1 MARRCQVTGVGSL
14 TGNTRS
20 HAMNASKRKFNVNL
34 QKIRV
39 VLDGRKVTLRVS
51 AKGLKTLKLKGI
63 V

>member
-1 MARRCQVTGVGSL
+1 MARRCQVTGVGPL

>member
-1 MARRCQVTGVGSL
+1 MARRCQVTGVGPL
-14 TGNTRS
+14 TGNIRS

>member
-1 MARRCQVTGVGSL
+1 MRRCQVTGVGPL